1 MDNVAVIV
9 AKAWPIQ
16 IAVWDGDCGLQG
28 PVPILYTEQP
38 EQARSALEE
47 DPARFAA
54 DLNRFM
60 TR

>member
-9 AKAWPIQ
+9 AKAWPVQ
-16 IAVWDGDCGLQG
+16 IAVWDGDCALQG
-28 PVPILYTEQP
+28 PVPIIYTEQP